1 MASQPPRLEVV
12 GADEIE
18 ALAVWSIGVDGDD
31 RNSGGNGFIDLRP
44 HQLRIGDG
52 YQDPGG
58 FSGHC
63 RAEFVHFNGWSE
75 GIRTPHVFRDAVL
88 RCGAGESGVGGLPI
102 RQTDVGGDEKVL
114 LRFAMALASSNKDGK
129 SRGQYH
135 QENTLFQHFHNH
147 LQRSRGPNSTPKT

>member
-1 MASQPPRLEVV
+1 MKKSRWLSGASESKVMTGIPAAMALLISGPISFGSATDTRIPA
-12 GADEIE
+12 GF
-18 ALAVWSIGVDGDD
+18 LAIAA
-31 RNSGGNGFIDLRP
+31 RNSSTSMVGVKV
-44 HQLRIGDG
+44 
-52 YQDPGG
+52 
-58 FSGHC
+58 SG
-63 RAEFVHFNGWSE
+63 
-75 GIRTPHVFRDAVL
+75 L
-88 RCGAGESGVGGLPI
+88 RCGAGESGVCGLPI